1 MAKDA
6 VGNTDERQII
16 MALQATVKETGF
28 YPKSHGKP
36 LDGFTKKTGMICF
49 IFSQD
54 HFGYKEK
61 QGYPVSSG
69 YK

>member
-28 YPKSHGKP
+28 YPESHGKP
-36 LDGFTKKTGMICF
+36 LDGFT
-49 IFSQD
+49 
-54 HFGYKEK
+54 
-61 QGYPVSSG
+61 
-69 YK
+69 